1 MTVPVRSLILKC
13 ERRVTV
19 QNSTH
24 GGTEMLF
31 SEKPT
36 VLKNPVLKNPVLK
49 NPVPKNPV
57 PKNPVPKNPVP
68 KNPVPKNPARF
79 GRAMRTL
86 VAGCAAGS
94 LMLGVQAFS
103 GEMAEAASATM
114 VLHYYQVQTDL
125 TFFNASNVAIH
136 HYPPLGGHVKEDDVD
151 YVGSQASHGAT
162 STVSDHLFC
171 TVVSMPANA
180 RCFAVFA
187 AGDGLI
193 YADNFATNLAANNG
207 TIRVDGGTGR
217 FAGYTG
223 SLTDTTIGNTN
234 NSVVVITL
242 SK

>member
-1 MTVPVRSLILKC
+1 
-13 ERRVTV
+13 
-19 QNSTH
+19 
-24 GGTEMLF
+24 MLF
-31 SEKPT
+31 SDKST
-36 VLKNPVLKNPVLK
+36 VLKDS
-49 NPVPKNPV
+49 
-57 PKNPVPKNPVP
+57 
-68 KNPVPKNPARF
+68 ARF

-94 LMLGVQAFS
+94 FLLGIQAFS
-103 GEMAEAASATM
+103 GEMADASPATM

-125 TFFNASNVAIH
+125 TFYNASNVAIH

-151 YVGSQASHGAT
+151 YVGNQTGHGAT

-180 RCFAVFA
+180 QCFAVFA

-217 FAGYTG
+217 FSGYTG

-234 NSVVVITL
+234 NSDVVITL
-242 SK
+242 HK